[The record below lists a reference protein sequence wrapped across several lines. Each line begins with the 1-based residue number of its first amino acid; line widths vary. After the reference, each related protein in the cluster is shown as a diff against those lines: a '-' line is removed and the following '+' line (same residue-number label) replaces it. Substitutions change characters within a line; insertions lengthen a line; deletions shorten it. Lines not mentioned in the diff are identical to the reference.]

1 MSRYLKL
8 FAQAIGMRKS
18 VRRTR
23 HELAKTKGPVA
34 KGWGRPIYST
44 SKEPSE
50 DEEAPTTESETSS
63 LVNAQGELDIHNQYH
78 NNPSIHRGCCGF
90 TECRTSHDKD
100 IYILTGRKGN

>member
-1 MSRYLKL
+1 MIMTKYLKL

-50 DEEAPTTESETSS
+50 DKETPTTKSETRRNDRRKQW
-63 LVNAQGELDIHNQYH
+63 LED
-78 NNPSIHRGCCGF
+78 NPDLNHMSTYIRG
-90 TECRTSHDKD
+90 TKD
-100 IYILTGRKGN
+100 NYGKAL